1 MKYCILNNMQKFSFK
16 LRVFVSKL
24 DEQCRNNSICA
35 PLPPPF
41 FKGIKMIGQNNN
53 NKLDC
58 DF

>member
-1 MKYCILNNMQKFSFK
+1 MQKFSFK